1 MVLRNWKNLK
11 LDYKFSLIFGSITLF
26 LLLLIGYVFVRFGDY
41 EQHVISKKYLYTQ
54 LTELYNSNSE
64 EMQQWMNFFATQD
77 DSFIKKE
84 EDCSLYKWMNN
95 SDKEYLKELIPE
107 LDTIFDQFTK
117 KHHVLHQHVHAFN
130 NFHKSEVDFIDS
142 NKLLREK
149 TIYNNWE
156 NLQEVIM
163 KIKLML
169 EEEALLV
176 DSQLIQ
182 SNRGFKFNIL
192 LVCAIAILFVVCMSF
207 VISKGILLPIYN
219 NIEFT
224 HSLSKGNLKANIYN
238 DENNEIGVLS
248 RSLQSMKERIQDII
262 VSIRTGNNSIQKAGE
277 ELNHLS
283 NHMSSS
289 VKEQAVNMQEIYYN
303 MKEIGNAIQNNAEN
317 ALDTENKSVQVNEKI
332 KHISNLSGKAFDATQ
347 QILEKIQVVTAM
359 ARQTN
364 ILALNASVEAA
375 RAGNHGR
382 GFSVVASEIRKLAD
396 QSNLAAVEI
405 IEAAQ
410 NNFNLSKEMTNNIA
424 ESLPYIDDT
433 TILTKEISNNCREQS
448 QSVANVNSSLQLLNT
463 SIQNNTNVSE
473 RLNSSSVN
481 LSEQAVSL
489 NRLMM
494 FFKGA

>member
-1 MVLRNWKNLK
+1 MILRNWKNLK

-41 EQHVISKKYLYTQ
+41 EQHVISKKYLYHQ
-54 LTELYNSNSE
+54 LTDLYNSNSD
-64 EMQQWMNFFATQD
+64 EMQQWMIFFATQD
-77 DSFIKKE
+77 DSFIGKE

-107 LDTIFDQFTK
+107 LQSYLDQLIIK
-117 KHHVLHQHVHAFN
+117 NKILHQHMYAVN
-130 NFHKSEVDFIDS
+130 NINENTIDIKDS
-142 NKLLREK
+142 NQLINLN
-149 TIYNNWE
+149 TLYNNWE
-156 NLQEVIM
+156 NLQDVIL
-163 KIKLML
+163 KIKLL
-169 EEEALLV
+169 IEEETLLV
-176 DSQLIQ
+176 DSQLTQ

-224 HSLSKGNLKANIYN
+224 HSLSKGNLIANIHN
-238 DENNEIGVLS
+238 NENNEIGILS

-277 ELNHLS
+277 ELNNLS
-283 NHMSSS
+283 NQMSFS
-289 VKEQAVNMQEIYYN
+289 VKEQAVNMQEIYFN

-332 KHISNLSGKAFDATQ
+332 KHISNLSGKAFEATK
-347 QILEKIQVVTAM
+347 QILEKIKVVTAM

-375 RAGNHGR
+375 RAGNNGK

-433 TILTKEISNNCREQS
+433 TILTKEISDNCREQS

-463 SIQNNTNVSE
+463 SIQNNTKVSE
-473 RLNSSSVN
+473 RLNCSSID

-489 NRLMM
+489 NRIMM